1 MERRRP
7 GSDSGGDFGTRRGG
21 RGGGAVEVADGVVGR
36 IRLAKISDFSA
47 KSLHG
52 FVEDNIA
59 RGTTIKTDGWS
70 AYPRRRFTD
79 ILPDRVRL
87 AE

>member
-1 MERRRP
+1 M
-7 GSDSGGDFGTRRGG
+7 
-21 RGGGAVEVADGVVGR
+21 GR

-59 RGTTIKTDGWS
+59 RGTTIKTNGWS